1 MNERDKDKQ
10 LDKLMSA
17 FDGLVSE
24 MSDEELA
31 ERIRSRGESPEQ
43 NANKLKYLVSSNLKR
58 FGLDKKSRA
67 RLRYEESL
75 NNYKG
80 YTKQSLPASPS
91 ERRELFFSLL
101 ASPEGAGAATAQFRQ
116 LSFLN
121 EFDVENM
128 LGKLQFLA
136 KESGEIKISEEPES
150 INLPDVSEIYQ
161 PELNYSSSSSSAFYK
176 SPDQLLEQLEIT
188 EPGEIDVEAIA
199 YHQGALVIYETL
211 IKCEAF
217 TLSNNANRAV
227 IVVNDKSPQLRQ
239 RFSVAHELGHW
250 MRDRNIS
257 AFCDKKAY
265 ADHWYGSGRETLA
278 NQYAKELLL
287 PKSMFAPLAKNLSV
301 NLESVR
307 NLAKTFKTS
316 LTATALRLVELG
328 SYPAVI
334 VFSKFPRYSSG
345 EPGQR
350 IWYVRGTG
358 TTTNIHPRSQ
368 MSAEAL
374 AYEICIDDEKHEVS
388 GEIEASAWFD
398 HPQASGLM
406 IQESSIR
413 IDCNKILTLLSWD
426 YDDGWKDSNYSD

>member
-1 MNERDKDKQ
+1 MNERDKDEQ

-31 ERIRSRGESPEQ
+31 EKIRSRGESPEQ
-43 NANKLKYLVSSNLKR
+43 NANRLKYLVSSNLKR

-67 RLRYEESL
+67 RLRYEKSL

-80 YTKQSLPASPS
+80 YTAQSRPASPA
-91 ERRELFFSLL
+91 ERRELFISLL
-101 ASPEGAGAATAQFRQ
+101 ASPKGANAVTIQFRQ

-121 EFDVENM
+121 DIDVESM

-136 KESGEIKISEEPES
+136 KESAEVEIPEEPEG
-150 INLPDVSEIYQ
+150 INLSDALQTYQ
-161 PELNYSSSSSSAFYK
+161 PELTYSSSSSSAFYK
-176 SPDQLLEQLEIT
+176 SPDQLLEELEIT

-199 YHQGALVIYETL
+199 HHQGALVIYETL

-250 MRDRNIS
+250 MRDRNLS

-287 PKSMFAPLAKNLSV
+287 PKSMFAPLARNLSV

-307 NLAKTFKTS
+307 NLSKIFRTS

-328 SYPAVI
+328 SYPAII
-334 VFSKFPRYSSG
+334 VLSKFPRYSIG

-350 IWYVRGTG
+350 VWYVRGTG
-358 TTTNIHPRSQ
+358 TAANLHPRLQ
-368 MSAEAL
+368 MSVETL
-374 AYEICIDDEKHEVS
+374 AYEICVDDEKHEVS
-388 GEIEASAWFD
+388 GEVEASAWFD
-398 HPQASGLM
+398 NPQASGLM
-406 IQESSIR
+406 LQESSIR
-413 IDCNKILTLLSWD
+413 IDCNKILTLISWD
-426 YDDGWKDSNYSD
+426 YDDWDATEHQD